1 MSKKKKERER
11 EREASSSTV
20 ESYEIQPLQV
30 SAMPSSQPQEIFL
43 RIFIIQSHITPDHK
57 RKLCLVHKGTMV

>member
-1 MSKKKKERER
+1 MITKGWSFYFMSKKKKK
-11 EREASSSTV
+11 REASSSTV

-43 RIFIIQSHITPDHK
+43 RVFIIQSHITPDHK
-57 RKLCLVHKGTMV
+57 RKLCA